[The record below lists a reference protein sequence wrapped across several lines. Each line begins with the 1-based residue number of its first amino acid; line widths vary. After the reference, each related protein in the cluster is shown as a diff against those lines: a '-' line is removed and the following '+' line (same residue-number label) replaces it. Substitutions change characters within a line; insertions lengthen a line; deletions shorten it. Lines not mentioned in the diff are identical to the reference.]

1 MYAQF
6 RKLALAAAIASIL
19 TIVPTTSL
27 LAAGRSAE
35 ATAAR
40 QEGQIWTTYALSPF
54 LRANDIEVSV
64 VDGKATL
71 TGTVEEDVNRDLA
84 KELALG
90 VEGITAVDNQ
100 IAVKADY
107 VAPSDSPRRAYAE
120 RVDDASVS
128 AAVRSKLAWS
138 QQLNDRDTTVS
149 TQRGRVTLTGTV
161 ASAKDRDLA
170 QRLAA
175 STRGVSSVDNR
186 LQVGT
191 AATKPSTEEGND
203 GTAAQAVADSWITTK
218 VKSTFMFSD
227 NVDANDISVSTD
239 SGTVTLSGKVHSGA
253 ERALAIELAK
263 NVRGVTAVSAEEL
276 VLL

>member
-1 MYAQF
+1 MYTQF
-6 RKLALAAAIASIL
+6 RKLALAAAIASIFS
-19 TIVPTTSL
+19 IVPTTAL

-71 TGTVEEDVNRDLA
+71 TGTVEENVNRDLA

-107 VAPSDSPRRAYAE
+107 VAPAESPRRAYAD

-149 TQRGRVTLTGTV
+149 TQRGRVTLGGTV
-161 ASAKDRDLA
+161 ASAADRDLA

-175 STRGVSSVDNR
+175 STRGVTSVDNR
-186 LQVGT
+186 LQIGK
-191 AATKPSTEEGND
+191 AATKPPMEGSD
-203 GTAAQAVADSWITTK
+203 GTVPQAVADSWITTK

-227 NVDANDISVSTD
+227 NVDGNDITVSTE
-239 SGTVTLSGKVHSGA
+239 SGNVTLSGKVHSGA

-263 NVRGVTAVSAEEL
+263 NVRGVTEVSATEL

>member
-27 LAAGRSAE
+27 LAADRSAE
-35 ATAAR
+35 AIAAR

-107 VAPSDSPRRAYAE
+107 VAPTDSPRRAYAE

-161 ASAKDRDLA
+161 ASATDRDLA

-191 AATKPSTEEGND
+191 VATKSSMEEGSD
-203 GTAAQAVADSWITTK
+203 DTAAQAVADSWITTK

-227 NVDANDISVSTD
+227 NVDANDITVSTD

>member
-1 MYAQF
+1 MYANF
-6 RKLALAAAIASIL
+6 RRLALATAIASIL
-19 TIVPTTSL
+19 TVMPISAL
-27 LAAGRSAE
+27 QAAGRSAE

-54 LRANDIEVSV
+54 LRANDIEISV

-84 KELALG
+84 RELALG

-100 IAVKADY
+100 IVVKADH
-107 VAPSDSPRRAYAE
+107 VPADQNPRRAYAE

-138 QQLNDRDTTVS
+138 RQLNDRNTVVS
-149 TQRGRVTLTGTV
+149 TQRGRVTLAGTV
-161 ASAKDRDLA
+161 DSAADKELA

-175 STRGVSSVDNR
+175 STRGVTAVDNR
-186 LQVGT
+186 LQVGK
-191 AATKPSTEEGND
+191 AGAKPAMAGSDDTVVQE
-203 GTAAQAVADSWITTK
+203 VADSWITTK
-218 VKSTFMFSD
+218 VKSTYMFSD
-227 NVDANDISVSTD
+227 NVDGNDITVSTT
-239 SGTVTLSGKVHSGA
+239 SGKVTLAGKVHSGA
-253 ERALAIELAK
+253 ERALAIELAR
-263 NVRGVTAVSAEEL
+263 NIRGVTAVSAEEL